1 MTLREEAIAAV
12 EKVPEAKLPML
23 IEFAR
28 FLDNSPKKES
38 GERLVE
44 KPLRRGG
51 WIKGEIYMS
60 PDFNDSLEIVSE
72 KEMRVLQVMRTTNTA
87 FEEAELQEVAV

>member
-28 FLDNSPKKES
+28 FLDNSPKK
-38 GERLVE
+38 
-44 KPLRRGG
+44 
-51 WIKGEIYMS
+51 
-60 PDFNDSLEIVSE
+60 
-72 KEMRVLQVMRTTNTA
+72 
-87 FEEAELQEVAV
+87 